1 MNDQIEK
8 NVDNSPSIIGS
19 LLIIIIV
26 HFVGLPF
33 LLAFAFMLG
42 FANSTVFGFIFLILS
57 PIIFIMFIQ
66 FLSEKFLGGHW
77 EFKTILYIEIIL
89 IIISIPFW

>member
-26 HFVGLPF
+26 HFVGLPIA
-33 LLAFAFMLG
+33 LL
-42 FANSTVFGFIFLILS
+42 FGILYYASPITPILLILS
-57 PIIFIMFIQ
+57 PIIFTKLIQ

-77 EFKTILYIEIIL
+77 EFKKILYIEIIL